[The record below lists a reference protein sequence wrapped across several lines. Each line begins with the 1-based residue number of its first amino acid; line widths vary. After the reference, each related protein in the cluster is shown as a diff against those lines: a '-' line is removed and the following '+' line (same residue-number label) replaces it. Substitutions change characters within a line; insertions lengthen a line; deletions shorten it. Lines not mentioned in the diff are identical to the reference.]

1 MSGPNGRWTGRMSLV
16 SVKCFGVGDGV
27 PNVDRNHSSYLYTLG
42 GASVLIDCGEP
53 VSRSLKASGM
63 SYDGIDRLVIS
74 HLHSDHFGGFLML
87 LQSFWLEQRRK
98 ELVVHL
104 PREAIAPVR
113 QMLRVA
119 YLFEE
124 MMPFQMRFEPLRS
137 GEAIPIGGLAV
148 TPHPTTHLD
157 KLREK
162 FSGKY
167 PGDYEAFCFLLEA
180 GGKRLAH
187 SCDLG
192 APEDLAPLLAQP
204 VDLLVCEVS
213 HFEPQALFD
222 YLSRHKVKRL
232 ALVHIAR
239 WRWEQVEKVR
249 EAARKTLPGVEV
261 LVPRDQ
267 EEITI

>member
-1 MSGPNGRWTGRMSLV
+1 MSSF

-27 PNVDRNHSSYLYTLG
+27 PNVDRNHSSYLYTFG
-42 GASVLIDCGEP
+42 DVSVLIDCGEP
-53 VSRSLKASGM
+53 ASRSLKMSGL
-63 SYDGIDRLVIS
+63 SFDAVDRLLIS

-98 ELVVHL
+98 DLVVHA
-104 PREAIAPVR
+104 PADGIATLQ
-113 QMLRVA
+113 QMLRGA

-124 MMPFQMRFEPLRS
+124 LLPFNLRFEPLRS
-137 GEAIPIGGLAV
+137 GEPIKQGTVIA
-148 TPHPTTHLD
+148 TPYPTTHLD
-157 KLREK
+157 KLRQK
-162 FSGKY
+162 FQAKY
-167 PGDYEAFCFLLEA
+167 PGSYQAFCFLLEA
-180 GGKRLAH
+180 GGKRVAH

-192 APEDLAPLLAQP
+192 APEDLGPLLAEP

-222 YLSRHKVKRL
+222 FLSRHRLKRL

-239 WRWEQVEKVR
+239 WQWEQREKIH

-267 EEITI
+267 EHIVV

>member
-1 MSGPNGRWTGRMSLV
+1 MSAV

-27 PNVDRNHSSYLYTLG
+27 PNVDRSHSSYFYNFSDVG
-42 GASVLIDCGEP
+42 VLIDCGEP
-53 VSRSLKASGM
+53 VSRSLKASEV
-63 SYDGIDRLVIS
+63 SFDAIDRLIIS
-74 HLHSDHFGGFLML
+74 HLHSDHFAGVFML

-98 ELVVHL
+98 DLVVHL
-104 PREAIAPVR
+104 PEDSIAPLQ
-113 QMLRVA
+113 QMLRAA

-124 MMPFQMRFEPLRS
+124 LLPFKIQFQPLRTA
-137 GEAIPIGGLAV
+137 EPIKSTAVTV

-157 KLREK
+157 RLKQK
-162 FSGKY
+162 FQPKY
-167 PGDYEAFCFLLEA
+167 PGGYEAFCFLLEA
-180 GGKRLAH
+180 GDKRVAH

-204 VDLLVCEVS
+204 VDLLVCEAS

-222 YLSRHKVKRL
+222 YLSKHRLKRL
-232 ALVHIAR
+232 ALVHISR
-239 WRWEQVEKVR
+239 GNWEQRDKIR

-267 EEITI
+267 EHIVV